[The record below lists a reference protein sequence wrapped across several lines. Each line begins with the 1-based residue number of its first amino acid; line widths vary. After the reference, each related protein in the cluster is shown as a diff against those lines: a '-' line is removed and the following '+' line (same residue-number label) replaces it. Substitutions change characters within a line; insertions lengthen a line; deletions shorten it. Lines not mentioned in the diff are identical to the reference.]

1 MKPQT
6 GFLLVTTAV
15 VVLGLAALTLV
26 GALQYQR
33 ENRAF
38 VSNGVVHNFPY
49 SLLSPEAQEALK

>member
-1 MKPQT
+1 MTQKR
-6 GFLLVTTAV
+6 FLTVTAVAV
-15 VVLGLAALTLV
+15 VVALSTLTIVGLT
-26 GALQYQR
+26 QYKR